1 MLKLVFSIKMNLI
14 DSFLLHMDRFMSHK
28 KKFDIIFGLSI
39 IMYLVQ
45 IF

>member
-1 MLKLVFSIKMNLI
+1 MNLI
-14 DSFLLHMDRFMSHK
+14 GSFLLHIRRYTSLK